1 MLMEKTP
8 VCLACFLVGQG
19 IWGYQGGDYW
29 SSAAKAIGADLDS
42 SIQAKLG
49 RFILQLANRYQL
61 PAFETSVGHQ
71 YVTPILF
78 HGGIPQNSL
87 PSFFDN
93 IVIPM
98 VDQDTT
104 SRVEI
109 QWELE
114 YNREQDRRQIELT
127 REFNELKA
135 DLDSLKKQETIIE
148 ELCRLQARHL
158 ELQTLIN
165 TLPDPAPFASPCG
178 DHLDE
183 LNKQYQQLQ
192 TNLNHLE
199 QMRADCH
206 KRINAVTS
214 FDEDIIRFSSF
225 LNDSLQEYIQFAR
238 QLHNT
243 DNWAEKADLWRSR
256 TSDPYFRS
264 RRNQILSGLSM
275 VLKQEIAAS
284 MDGNQLPDE
293 NREMVRLFYLTL
305 QARERLAAREKA
317 QSELTD
323 KIEPDI
329 RSIQEQIRKKKEAIE
344 TLSCQLKT
352 LGGGDLKTGIQ
363 LVEEARKATVEL
375 RQVNDRLRLL
385 RATAELII
393 DPEASATYSDL
404 LRSVKDDITKTR
416 IRLAECK
423 AEISKYSPSF
433 PYADEPVR
441 RFLLYGGNWAERWL
455 WGAINLVHR
464 SINSNMVVREAAE
477 GLPPRVVDW
486 FVKRFDESSQ
496 KSDSAAHQ
504 TRSTD
509 LSGPIM
515 ALDPVHG
522 ELKLIFKPQRIKL
535 SGDGMAKPLQI
546 ALEIKAGDLARG
558 WIKRVKAYLNRGVIE
573 TAPVDLQLSQLC
585 EYYDVN
591 LRINDV
597 VMRSWRIN
605 GPSEDLPVLGFTE
618 EGRRITSRVWPGG
631 RSWLLLLPGYAV
643 AGNVQ
648 VIEEMPAIGNSSLLL
663 IDTCGEEEL
672 LIRDGSGHQHTLPLQ
687 GFTKP
692 QLLGGQL
699 CREITVEGRPVYCK
713 SPDSMLIP
721 LKGANDLSL
730 WEIITLSG
738 KDEDGQFNR
747 YRINELPNTR
757 RSHDSFIIELGVPE
771 IWGACP
777 TGLYRIVLLAPQGV
791 KYRFEIV
798 ILPEIDVEF
807 NPPLIMPSND
817 DEPKLSAVLIVP
829 AQCSFTP
836 SSPAQ
841 IASIED
847 DVHVISTDPT
857 AEQIDGEL
865 ITRSPETT
873 QALNITIAVPR
884 LMWRIIENNEITDW
898 RNGDEELWIGSWYAN
913 PTLVLEISIPL
924 RNANWVLVY
933 TVANGKEY
941 TGTIKDGRIKV
952 DLLTFTEDLSD
963 GESLHFIWIEIFDRK
978 NRLICRGKLFTV
990 RCRWEVENLSLY
1002 AEKAGDQWEIH
1013 AEWNEL
1019 GKASSR
1025 ELRLWRLWE
1034 PWNTPTVFNIPEGS
1048 GSFSQVVPKINMPS
1062 GSYLA
1067 QLCQYDPWD
1076 AGHDGHS
1083 FPTDTETTGL
1093 LSLDDGQPYLCGW
1106 SLKWGR
1112 GGCIVSGR
1120 FANPYSKVPV
1130 MVYLMGQVEGKPVA
1144 WYNRAQ
1150 TDYNGEFRVFV
1161 SEMNYKGNHKLTPSL
1176 DTPIH
1181 TYTHWIGIVTDETLP
1196 TYHFAIIP
1204 EPAPLEW
1211 PVTMSV
1217 VDQHIKPLITVSEC
1231 FEWRLTASYKN
1242 RLVVEQ
1248 VLGGKQSYSLTK
1260 SIEKRREGSF
1270 ELENGEFKF
1279 SGTDLEVA
1287 YAFNQGEQ
1295 VLCTDTR
1302 CRRRKQPIPNQDIWH
1317 KEHHLKGCR
1326 SFKPL
1331 REPGT
1336 ARLFWRWAP
1345 RPLITGYHHQYP
1357 ICNYD
1362 YLTLVTSRR
1371 PVNPAFK
1378 RPLDDLEQLSSLLWE
1393 REKKLV
1399 LNLQQG
1405 RSSIES

>member
-1 MLMEKTP
+1 MEKTP

-29 SSAAKAIGADLDS
+29 SSVTNAIGVDLDS

-49 RFILQLANRYQL
+49 RFVLQLANTYQL
-61 PAFETSVGHQ
+61 PVFETSVGHQ

-87 PSFFDN
+87 PSFFDH
-93 IVIPM
+93 IVIPL

-165 TLPDPAPFASPCG
+165 TLPDPAPFPPYCG

-192 TNLNHLE
+192 TNLHHLE
-199 QMRADCH
+199 QMRADSD
-206 KRINAVTS
+206 KIINAVTS
-214 FDEDIIRFSSF
+214 FDEGIIRFSSF

-238 QLHNT
+238 QLHQT
-243 DNWAEKADLWRSR
+243 DNWADTAGLWRTR

-275 VLKQEIAAS
+275 ILQQEIAAS
-284 MDGNQLPDE
+284 TDGNQLPDE

-375 RQVNDRLRLL
+375 RQVNDRLCLL
-385 RATAELII
+385 RATAELIM
-393 DPEASATYSDL
+393 DPEVSATYSDL
-404 LRSVKDDITKTR
+404 LQLVKADIAKNR

-423 AEISKYSPSF
+423 GEISKYAPSF

-441 RFLLYGGNWAERWL
+441 RFLLYGGTWAERWL
-455 WGAINLVHR
+455 WEAVNLVHR
-464 SINSNMVVREAAE
+464 SINSNMVQREAAD

-486 FVKRFDESSQ
+486 FEKRFDESSH
-496 KSDSAAHQ
+496 KSDSTAHQ

-509 LSGPIM
+509 LSAPVM

-522 ELKLIFKPQRIKL
+522 ELKLAFKPQRIKL
-535 SGDGMAKPLQI
+535 SDDGMAKPLQI
-546 ALEIKAGDLARG
+546 VLEIKAGDLAG
-558 WIKRVKAYLNRGVIE
+558 SWIKRVKAYLNRGVIE
-573 TAPVDLQLSQLC
+573 TAPVELQLSQLC
-585 EYYDVN
+585 EYYDVD

-597 VMRSWRIN
+597 VWRSWRIN
-605 GPSEDLPVLGFTE
+605 GTGEDLPILGFTE
-618 EGRRITSRVWPGG
+618 EGRRITSRVWPEG
-631 RSWLLLLPGYAV
+631 RCWLLLPPGCV
-643 AGNVQ
+643 LAGNVL
-648 VIEEMPAIGNSSLLL
+648 VIEEMSTLGNSTLLL
-663 IDTCGEEEL
+663 IDACGEEEL
-672 LIRDGSGHQHTLPLQ
+672 LIRDGSGHLYSVPLQ

-692 QLLGGQL
+692 QLFGGQI
-699 CREITVEGRPVYCK
+699 CREITVEGKPVYCK
-713 SPDSMLIP
+713 SPESMVIP
-721 LKGANDLSL
+721 YKGTNDLGL

-738 KDEDGQFNR
+738 EEENGQFNR
-747 YRINELPNTR
+747 CRLNELPSIEG
-757 RSHDSFIIELGVPE
+757 SHDSVIIELGVPE
-771 IWGACP
+771 IWGEYP
-777 TGLYRIVLLAPQGV
+777 TGLYRIVILAPQGV

-807 NPPLIMPSND
+807 NPPLVMPSDNED
-817 DEPKLSAVLIVP
+817 PTLSAALIVP
-829 AQCSFTP
+829 EQCSFTP
-836 SSPAQ
+836 SSPAH
-841 IASIED
+841 IMSIED

-857 AEQIDGEL
+857 ADQINGDL
-865 ITRSPETT
+865 IIRTIETT
-873 QALNITIAVPR
+873 QALNTTITVPR
-884 LMWRIIENNEITDW
+884 LMWRIVENNEISDW
-898 RNGDEELWIGSWYAN
+898 RNEEEELWIGSWYAN

-924 RNANWVLVY
+924 RNAYWVLVN

-941 TGTIKDGRIKV
+941 TGTVKDGRVKV

-963 GESLHFIWIEIFDRK
+963 GESLHYMWIDIFDRK
-978 NRLICRGKLFTV
+978 NRLICRGKLFGV

-1002 AEKAGDQWEIH
+1002 AEEAGDQWEIH
-1013 AEWNEL
+1013 VEWNEL
-1019 GKASSR
+1019 GKASTK

-1048 GSFSQVVPKINMPS
+1048 ENFSQMVPQINMPS
-1062 GSYLA
+1062 GSYLG

-1083 FPTDTETTGL
+1083 FPTDTGTTGL
-1093 LSLDDGQPYLCGW
+1093 LSLDDGRPYLCRW
-1106 SLKWGR
+1106 SVKWGR
-1112 GGCIVSGR
+1112 GGCTVSGR
-1120 FANPYSKVPV
+1120 FANSDDIFPV
-1130 MVYLMGQVEGKPVA
+1130 KVYLMGLVEGQPIA
-1144 WYNRAQ
+1144 WYSQDQ
-1150 TDYNGEFRVFV
+1150 TDYNGEFRVFI
-1161 SEMNYKGNHKLTPSL
+1161 SDLIYKGNYKFTPSI
-1176 DTPIH
+1176 DTLIH
-1181 TYTHWIGIVTDETLP
+1181 TYTHWIGIVTDETSP

-1211 PVTMSV
+1211 PLTRIV
-1217 VDQHIKPLITVSEC
+1217 VDQHIKPLITVSDC
-1231 FEWRLTASYKN
+1231 FQWRLTASYKEQ
-1242 RLVVEQ
+1242 LVVEQ
-1248 VLGGKQSYSLTK
+1248 VLRGKEGSSITK
-1260 SIEKRREGSF
+1260 TIEKRREGSF

-1295 VLCTDTR
+1295 VLCTDKR
-1302 CRRRKQPIPNQDIWH
+1302 CRRRKQPIPNQDVWH

-1331 REPGT
+1331 REPGK
-1336 ARLFWRWAP
+1336 ARLFWQWVP
-1345 RPLITGYHHQYP
+1345 RALIAEYHHQYP
-1357 ICNYD
+1357 VCNYD
-1362 YLTLVTSRR
+1362 YLTLATSRR
-1371 PVNPAFK
+1371 PVNPTFE
-1378 RPLDDLEQLSSLLWE
+1378 RPLDDLEQISGLLWE
-1393 REKKLV
+1393 QEKKLV
-1399 LNLQQG
+1399 LKLQQG